1 MGKRGNKQGNK
12 QEEENN
18 HCDLMEPALL
28 MEPFFEPIIKV
39 YEDLFDE
46 LHGTTVTATA
56 SFGVKL
62 CYEYESGLCF
72 GGGFGFAVNGQRQGF
87 LYRES
92 VLDAVD
98 NIGKV
103 QMDLI
108 PNGRG
113 KREPASTEQP
123 IGSTQSTQQSPTQS
137 TETTHST
144 QQSSMP
150 SEPHSTEQTHS
161 TMQSQPAEPSQPS
174 EPHSTHSASEPHSTQ
189 HQEPEPS
196 MHSTLPP
203 PAHSTES
210 TRSTQQSSMPS
221 EPHSTEPMPT
231 IKPSEPHPTHN
242 TDPAQSTQSTQ
253 TTHSTMQSSEP
264 QSTHYSEPPKSTNQ
278 PQQPEPSMYPTLG
291 NEPSEPRVF
300 STFYIEFGLF
310 DDIDA
315 IHSMELE
322 REMNEKLEGIWVTD
336 PSIVYDKGANAVGV
350 TFNAEVSIDGR
361 LSPGSAMGA
370 VILDKVAELISDD
383 SHSGNGGG
391 EENVMA
397 SKLNLMINR
406 KKALEMNEYVPMMIV
421 CAAIGVTVVFAA
433 KLYSRQ
439 FGRKGYEPLLG

>member
-1 MGKRGNKQGNK
+1 MG
-12 QEEENN
+12 
-18 HCDLMEPALL
+18 
-28 MEPFFEPIIKV
+28 
-39 YEDLFDE
+39 
-46 LHGTTVTATA
+46 
-56 SFGVKL
+56 
-62 CYEYESGLCF
+62 
-72 GGGFGFAVNGQRQGF
+72 
-87 LYRES
+87 
-92 VLDAVD
+92 
-98 NIGKV
+98 
-103 QMDLI
+103 
-108 PNGRG
+108 
-113 KREPASTEQP
+113 
-123 IGSTQSTQQSPTQS
+123 
-137 TETTHST
+137 
-144 QQSSMP
+144 
-150 SEPHSTEQTHS
+150 
-161 TMQSQPAEPSQPS
+161 PSQP
-174 EPHSTHSASEPHSTQ
+174 SEPHSTQ

-203 PAHSTES
+203 PVHSTQS
-210 TRSTQQSSMPS
+210 THSTQQSSMPS
-221 EPHSTEPMPT
+221 EPHS
-231 IKPSEPHPTHN
+231 THN

-253 TTHSTMQSSEP
+253 TTHSTMQSSQP
-264 QSTHYSEPPKSTNQ
+264 QSTHNSEPPKSTNE

-291 NEPSEPRVF
+291 NPSEPRVF

-336 PSIVYDKGANAVGV
+336 PSIVYDKGDNVVGV

-361 LSPGSAMGA
+361 LSPGSVMGA
-370 VILDKVAELISDD
+370 VILDKVAELVSDD
-383 SHSGNGGG
+383 GHNGNGGG